1 MSTEAA
7 DVGTSAGAA
16 AISTEVARFSSAPVL
31 LPPLQVRTSV
41 PMPLVRPSS
50 PPVACDTICSASSAR
65 ARNVVEASR
74 DATGPAP
81 VRFDS
86 FGSVARRGK
95 RGGAVRGERE
105 RASEQRSAI

>member
-16 AISTEVARFSSAPVL
+16 AISTAVARFSSV
-31 LPPLQVRTSV
+31 PLQVRTSD

-50 PPVACDTICSASSAR
+50 PLVACNTICPVSSAR

-74 DATGPAP
+74 DATGRP
-81 VRFDS
+81 RFDS
-86 FGSVARRGK
+86 IPLEVRRG
-95 RGGAVRGERE
+95 AERE
-105 RASEQRSAI
+105 RERE